1 MRNARSIHAP
11 QCMVVPRL
19 SWVYFEFEAL
29 SAYRI
34 LGRLISYDFFVL
46 SDFKNSLHTLM
57 LKEWP
62 EGMLRE
68 RRGGLNFLDKYYAS
82 SASENFPN
90 TIFAGM
96 GPPCS
101 DTGRK
106 IGGGSCKSGF
116 RSRSLLLQITIK

>member
-1 MRNARSIHAP
+1 
-11 QCMVVPRL
+11 MVVPRL

-46 SDFKNSLHTLM
+46 SDFKNSLSTLM

-90 TIFAGM
+90 TILLRWAPLLAIQGAHKM
-96 GPPCS
+96 G
-101 DTGRK
+101 GR
-106 IGGGSCKSGF
+106 
-116 RSRSLLLQITIK
+116 RL